1 MPIELKEFAEFVGVE
16 VNAETTLDTLKT
28 AFNEKYVPV
37 ETHKTT
43 LGEVNGKFNHSVTKA
58 AKELGV
64 ELSKEEIKDKSTHE
78 LPLILAAKVAA
89 RFADFEGSKT
99 ATQAEIEEKF
109 KGKLTAFEQKVKDL
123 EALNSGTATA
133 FEAFKIEVGQKEKSR
148 VLNGA
153 KDKVFGELKWSDTV
167 EPLYVKGWVS
177 DLHEKYQFEVDEDG
191 TETVRDSKGNVIGSK
206 AKAATKASF
215 EEVIVSEFKLTGKEK
230 VVDTKK
236 VTTFVPNPITPQNGK
251 TGFQV
256 APRHT

>member
-148 VLNGA
+148 VINGA
-153 KDKVFGELKWSDTV
+153 KSEALGKLAWSDTAS
-167 EPLYVKGWVS
+167 PLLRKGFEAE
-177 DLHEKYQFEVDEDG
+177 LHDKYIFEVGEDG
-191 TETVRDSKGNVIGSK
+191 SQIVRDKDGKQIGSK
-206 AKAATKASF
+206 AKAGTFASF
-215 EEVIVSEFKLTGKEK
+215 AEVIESEFEATGLKK

-236 VTTFVPNPITPQNGK
+236 VTTFVPNPIAPQNGK